1 MVDFNVTE
9 FPVITI
15 NIDSTSGNFN
25 QARQITDELEVAI
38 SRIKGVAQVDNP
50 SYLDSEIQI
59 KVNPDKLDKY
69 NMSINEVI
77 SAISSRNARFT
88 VGGNNQESLE
98 KNIVIL
104 SEFQSI
110 DDIKDVVIKSSFD
123 GPVIR
128 LEDIAEVFRG
138 QEEETSI
145 TRVNGTKGFVLQ
157 VKKQP
162 QADIIRTVKRVR
174 ERVAELQK
182 NIPDDINIFYTDDSS
197 EAVANRLE
205 IIIKN
210 GYIGLALVLVV
221 LGVFLSLKTAFWVAV
236 SIPVTLLGTV
246 FGLGLTGN
254 TINLISLSGF
264 ILVLGIVVDDSIII
278 AESIHHYKSKGGD
291 LYKNVVM
298 GLKRV
303 IMPVVTTIIST
314 MLVMSSF
321 FLMSG
326 ILGKF
331 IYVLPVVVIFALA
344 ISFLEITFA
353 LPAHLSTK
361 KVGKQKKVGNY
372 NF

>member
-1 MVDFNVTE
+1 M
-9 FPVITI
+9 
-15 NIDSTSGNFN
+15 
-25 QARQITDELEVAI
+25 
-38 SRIKGVAQVDNP
+38 
-50 SYLDSEIQI
+50 
-59 KVNPDKLDKY
+59 
-69 NMSINEVI
+69 
-77 SAISSRNARFT
+77 
-88 VGGNNQESLE
+88 
-98 KNIVIL
+98 

-128 LEDIAEVFRG
+128 LRDIAEVFRG

-221 LGVFLSLKTAFWVAV
+221 LGAFLSLRTAFWVAV

-291 LYKNVVM
+291 LYKKCCNGV
-298 GLKRV
+298 KTCHYACCNDNS
-303 IMPVVTTIIST
+303 INHAC
-314 MLVMSSF
+314 
-321 FLMSG
+321 
-326 ILGKF
+326 
-331 IYVLPVVVIFALA
+331 YVFVFSYVRYF
-344 ISFLEITFA
+344 
-353 LPAHLSTK
+353 
-361 KVGKQKKVGNY
+361 G
-372 NF
+372 